1 MHTRFTPQIDELT
14 QRYGEP
20 IVERIILTDDT
31 FKPLSSGRVAE
42 VAMVIRRSTGL
53 IVTAR
58 KQYYPRHISRLLTGG
73 IEGDETIEAAL
84 RREVYE
90 ETNLT
95 VRVTRFAAVLNY
107 SRRDAPH
114 RLVFQTFAFL
124 LDEVSG
130 ELRNNDSDE
139 QLDAF
144 FEIPADEIVV
154 LGDRL
159 NTLPPDHDH
168 EIGGTWQAWG
178 AFRSPLH
185 QIMAQILTTTS

>member
-1 MHTRFTPQIDELT
+1 MHTRFTPQIGELAR
-14 QRYGEP
+14 RYGEP
-20 IVERIILTDDT
+20 LVEGIILADDA
-31 FKPLSSGRVAE
+31 FKPISSGRVAE
-42 VAMVIRRSTGL
+42 VAMVIRRNTGL
-53 IVTAR
+53 FVTAR

-84 RREVYE
+84 QREVYE

-95 VRVTRFAAVLNY
+95 VRVTRFAAVLDY

-130 ELRNNDSDE
+130 DLRNNDSDE

-144 FEIPADEIVV
+144 FEIPADAIGV

-159 NTLPPDHDH
+159 NALPPEHDQ

-185 QIMAQILTTTS
+185 HVMARILTTAS